1 MFLIDWLSQS
11 IVTLY
16 IYGMRWTYPARNP
29 IYISKSIKISSCTRT
44 LLGPVKPVRPTGQTG
59 RAIPATAPRPVR
71 PLGQIGQTGWS
82 SLLPILVVNS
92 TFSYKVG
99 LISCLWIT

>member
-16 IYGMRWTYPARNP
+16 IYRMRWTYPARNP
-29 IYISKSIKISSCTRT
+29 IYRSKSIKISSCTRT
-44 LLGPVKPVRPTGQTG
+44 LLGPVRPVG
-59 RAIPATAPRPVR
+59 RAIPAIAPRPVR

-82 SLLPILVVNS
+82 SLLPIFVVNS
-92 TFSYKVG
+92 TFSYKIGFNVFP
-99 LISCLWIT
+99 